1 MVIYPM
7 LPAGRH
13 VTIFGVYPDSTV
25 WLQPQSPPDALG
37 SVYRES
43 LKSVVDEREFTKQ
56 WFYRKNAI
64 QDLPFVGTL
73 KRAVQKVLGALEQ
86 GSSF

>member
-1 MVIYPM
+1 V
-7 LPAGRH
+7 
-13 VTIFGVYPDSTV
+13 F
-25 WLQPQSPPDALG
+25 
-37 SVYRES
+37 YRES

-56 WFYRKNAI
+56 WFYHKNAI
-64 QDLPFVGTL
+64 QDVPFLGTL